1 MNVNIE
7 YSTIGS
13 FPTYFEDI
21 NNPTNVS
28 IAYTTEKCFITYNN
42 SNYLVSMNDVNDL
55 LKTLSSIRI
64 FELPDIGIGLD
75 GVIYKIKISNGF
87 NSLEFEWWEDTC
99 GEQWKGLFEFRDK
112 IILLL
117 KKSLKKN

>member
-13 FPTYFEDI
+13 FPAYFEDI